1 VRETITGDVAVVGLG
16 PAGIAAAVSAA
27 EAGARVLAI
36 DEGSGPG
43 GQIWRHRSKS
53 RGGLPVTARH
63 WLSRLESLPAEACR
77 LLRGVVFD
85 APEPG
90 FLVAATND
98 GTVRIRARS
107 VVLATGARERFLPFP
122 GWTLPGVLGVGGA
135 QALVKSGASVRGQR
149 VIVAGTGPL
158 LLPVAATLRR
168 AGARVVS
175 VAEQAPAL
183 RVLGFAAR
191 LVVHPTKVVEGIRYR
206 LGFLGAPYA
215 TGRWVRAVQGR
226 EQVESVDLTDGRNT
240 WTERC
245 DLLACAFGLVPNLEL
260 ARLLGC
266 RVEGGRVEVGDGQT
280 TSVEGVFVAGET
292 CGVGGAD
299 LALVEGAMAG
309 LHAADHPRAALGL
322 AKRRARL
329 RAFANRL
336 EDAFTL
342 REELRRLA
350 GPETLVCRCEDVA
363 LGRLRP
369 EWTSRQAKLYTRAGM
384 GPCQGRVCGS
394 ALEFLFGWSADTVRP
409 PLFPVPLEALKE
421 VDA

>member
-1 VRETITGDVAVVGLG
+1 VSQTITRDVAVVGLG
-16 PAGIAAAVSAA
+16 PAGVAAAVSAA

-43 GQIWRHRSKS
+43 GQIWRHHSKD
-53 RGGLPVTARH
+53 RGGLPEAARQ
-63 WLSRLESLPAEACR
+63 WLSRLEGLPADAFR
-77 LLRGVVFD
+77 LLRGFIFD
-85 APEPG
+85 AREQG
-90 FLVAATND
+90 VLVAATNE
-98 GTVRIRARS
+98 GTVRIQARS
-107 VVLATGARERFLPFP
+107 LVLATGARERFLPFP

-175 VAEQAPAL
+175 VAEQASAR

-191 LVVHPTKVVEGIRYR
+191 LVAHPTKIGEAIRYR

-215 TGRWVRAVQGR
+215 TGCWVRAAHGR
-226 EQVESVDLTDGRNT
+226 EQVESVDLTDGRSS

-266 RVEGGRVEVGDGQT
+266 RVEGGRVAVGDGQT
-280 TSVEGVFVAGET
+280 TSVQGVFAAGET
-292 CGVGGAD
+292 CGIGGVD
-299 LALVEGAMAG
+299 VALVEGTIAG
-309 LHAADHPRAALGL
+309 LHAAGHPRAALRL
-322 AKRRARL
+322 IRRRARL
-329 RAFANRL
+329 RAFADRL
-336 EDAFTL
+336 EDAFSL
-342 REELRRLA
+342 RGELRRLA

-363 LGRLRP
+363 LCRLRP

-394 ALEFLFGWSADTVRP
+394 ALEFLFGWTADTVRP

-421 VDA
+421 ADA